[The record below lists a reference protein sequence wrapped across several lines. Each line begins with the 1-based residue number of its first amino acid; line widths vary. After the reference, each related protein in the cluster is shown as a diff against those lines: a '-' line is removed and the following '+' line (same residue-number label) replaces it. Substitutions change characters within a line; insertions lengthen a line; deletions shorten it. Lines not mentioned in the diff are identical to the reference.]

1 MITYFRRNRVMIFWW
16 ASPSWWHTSLRLP
29 TRTSNL
35 SSRRMLLAR
44 ISLELFAEIIQRM
57 AKKIKIR
64 FLMEKLIII
73 LFSESG
79 LQMNGHELVEM
90 RKIVTFN
97 DE

>member
-1 MITYFRRNRVMIFWW
+1 
-16 ASPSWWHTSLRLP
+16 
-29 TRTSNL
+29 
-35 SSRRMLLAR
+35 MLLAR